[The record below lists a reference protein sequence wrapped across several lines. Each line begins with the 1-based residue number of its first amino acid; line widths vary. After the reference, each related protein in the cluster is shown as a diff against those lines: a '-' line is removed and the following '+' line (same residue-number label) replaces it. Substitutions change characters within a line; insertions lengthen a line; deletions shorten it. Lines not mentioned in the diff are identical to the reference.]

1 MPCPQAGVTVE
12 GFSSGKICN
21 SGSGA
26 YVSCTAPSR
35 SGPNETKEAP
45 TLSSWLTNTPSERA
59 HNNRRARSK
68 QRRRDRLIAAST
80 TSPRRASMATGR
92 MVTSSRRAGRITNKS
107 RLLVYRGS
115 DKVDLSA
122 AETIVWNND
131 SASESANKHNSLGAK
146 GVESGEL
153 LVSLRL
159 LFTFLYAC
167 DSRCDCRSP
176 PKRL

>member
-1 MPCPQAGVTVE
+1 MHRPPKSE
-12 GFSSGKICN
+12 
-21 SGSGA
+21 
-26 YVSCTAPSR
+26 P
-35 SGPNETKEAP
+35 PNETKEAP
-45 TLSSWLTNTPSERA
+45 TLSSRLTNTPSERA
-59 HNNRRARSK
+59 HHYRRARSK

-80 TSPRRASMATGR
+80 TPPRRASMATGR

-159 LFTFLYAC
+159 LIIFVYAC
-167 DSRCDCRSP
+167 DGGLGCRSP
-176 PKRL
+176 SKRR

>member
-1 MPCPQAGVTVE
+1 MHRPKSHRSQRDEGSTHPQLPADQHAIGT
-12 GFSSGKICN
+12 
-21 SGSGA
+21 
-26 YVSCTAPSR
+26 
-35 SGPNETKEAP
+35 GPQQ
-45 TLSSWLTNTPSERA
+45 S
-59 HNNRRARSK
+59 ARSK

-167 DSRCDCRSP
+167 GGRLDCRSP
-176 PKRL
+176 SKRP

>member
-1 MPCPQAGVTVE
+1 
-12 GFSSGKICN
+12 
-21 SGSGA
+21 
-26 YVSCTAPSR
+26 
-35 SGPNETKEAP
+35 
-45 TLSSWLTNTPSERA
+45 
-59 HNNRRARSK
+59 
-68 QRRRDRLIAAST
+68 
-80 TSPRRASMATGR
+80 

-167 DSRCDCRSP
+167 GGRLDCRSP
-176 PKRL
+176 SKRR